1 MRSTFSKIAL
11 LALFATFTL
20 AAAFAQQDNPAQ
32 SNAGQ
37 ASQAAPNI
45 NASPT
50 APANT
55 PAPNENTSLPSTTP
69 AKPGVPATAN
79 GAGNNP
85 FDPVLE
91 PPPLPKGKPTL
102 IGGLAT
108 HVDQVRN
115 RISIQPFGGGAKVK
129 LFVDERSRIYRDGK
143 ETTILDVHKGDRI
156 YVDTML
162 DGSRIFAKNLRIVT
176 QTGVAEMRGQ
186 VIAFDPSRGSVSVRD
201 QLSVHPITFL
211 VNGAT
216 KYSSLKGNASA
227 GDLQPG
233 SLIDV
238 QFSPDAKNRGVAE
251 QIVVL
256 ARPGD
261 NYIFSGT
268 VTSLDMR
275 VNALMLENRSDD
287 QTYEVHFSTAA
298 LPDIHALKVGSE
310 VTAQATFDGKEYRAS
325 TLKIESAGPGQEQDE
340 P

>member
-1 MRSTFSKIAL
+1 MRFSISKVAL
-11 LALFATFTL
+11 LAVFATFTL
-20 AAAFAQQDNPAQ
+20 TAAHAQQDNPVQ
-32 SNAGQ
+32 NNAGQ
-37 ASQAAPNI
+37 ASQAAPNT

-55 PAPNENTSLPSTTP
+55 SAANANPSAPSNTP
-69 AKPGVPATAN
+69 AKPGTPATTNAD
-79 GAGNNP
+79 NNP

-108 HVDQVRN
+108 RVDQVRN
-115 RISIQPFGGGAKVK
+115 RISVQPFGGGPKVK
-129 LFVDERSRIYRDGK
+129 LFVDERSRIYRDGT
-143 ETTILDVHKGDRI
+143 ETTILAVHKGDRI

-186 VIAFDPSRGSVSVRD
+186 VIGFDPSRGSVSVHD
-201 QLSVHPITFL
+201 QLSVHPITFM
-211 VNGAT
+211 VTGAT
-216 KYSSLKGNASA
+216 KYTSLKGNASA
-227 GDLQPG
+227 ADLRPG

-275 VNALMLENRSDD
+275 VNALILENRSDD

-298 LPDIHALKVGSE
+298 LPDIHTLKVGSE

-325 TLKIESAGPGQEQDE
+325 TLKIESASSEPEQDE
-340 P
+340 Q